1 MKYGVFL
8 ILCFAAL
15 CGCTT
20 PSVPSAGGS
29 PRTAEGEAAR
39 AIVEKYIGESEPK
52 TGGPLTKEGDEDLKV
67 LAASDRKTANE
78 LLSQGA
84 IGFVVYVPD
93 YSLMTQTDKN
103 HQNIFKIGRI
113 VFVKENRVVGDF
125 WAQ

>member
-1 MKYGVFL
+1 MKYGILL
-8 ILCFAAL
+8 ILCYAL

-20 PSVPSAGGS
+20 SSVPSAGGS

-39 AIVEKYIGESEPK
+39 AIVEKYVGDSEPK
-52 TGGPLTKEGDEDLKV
+52 TGGPLTKQGDEDLRV
-67 LAASDRKTANE
+67 LIARDREKANE

-93 YSLMTQTDKN
+93 YSLTTQTDKN